1 MLIVHQ
7 GKTAM
12 FWSTAVSRVEKSE
25 LPTVKLHADLYSTL
39 PSS

>member
-12 FWSTAVSRVEKSE
+12 FWSTVSRVEKSE